1 MRFFFFPFQLKNQN
15 LMQVPF
21 PCKGSLKNNDRK
33 SQTKMTLHH
42 KSKIGGIVGRQAFD
56 LSRKE
61 IANIE
66 SQCPL
71 NWEST

>member
-1 MRFFFFPFQLKNQN
+1 MVKLLYITTVTTTVIQN
-15 LMQVPF
+15 E
-21 PCKGSLKNNDRK
+21 
-33 SQTKMTLHH
+33 MTLHH